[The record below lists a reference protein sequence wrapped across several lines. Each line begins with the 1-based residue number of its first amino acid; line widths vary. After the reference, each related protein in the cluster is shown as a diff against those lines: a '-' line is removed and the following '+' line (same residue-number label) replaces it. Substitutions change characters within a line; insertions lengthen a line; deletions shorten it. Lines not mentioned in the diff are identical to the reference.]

1 MRYEPETVTPKGW
14 IEGSVLFEDGLYFI
28 KEKAL
33 RVDRLSLKRAIF
45 KKRGGQVCEFVGN
58 FK

>member
-1 MRYEPETVTPKGW
+1 MRGEPETVRPKGW
-14 IEGSVLFEDGLYFI
+14 IEVSVLFEYGLYFI

-33 RVDRLSLKRAIF
+33 RVDRLSLKRTIF